1 MAIYHC
7 HCKIISRGQ
16 GRSAVGAAAYRSGE
30 KLYNEY
36 DGIEHDY
43 TKKSGVVYS
52 EIMLCENAPKEYQ
65 DRQKL
70 WNAVEQI
77 EKSSKAQLAR
87 EYEVALPVEL
97 SREEQ
102 IKLVR
107 DFAKEN
113 FVDNGMCVDFSI
125 HDKEDGNPHA
135 HIMLTTRPIEQ
146 DGSWG
151 VKQRKEYILDKN
163 GQKQYDKKKQTYK
176 CKTVKT
182 TNWDSKEFLQR
193 SRESWSE
200 KVNQE
205 LERKNV
211 PQRVDHRSYKE
222 QGIEQIPTQH
232 IGVSANAMEKR
243 GIESQRGNE
252 NREIKKAN
260 GQIQTIEILERQTQ
274 KEIAFIREDISW
286 NRHHEE
292 IAKIE
297 EMIPKAAGNEKVL
310 LSVQAGLLKL
320 YDKAKLIEPT
330 KTSEGRTV
338 EIDGRKIPYFEY
350 HKNKLVGD
358 ISFAQDKVKGYLET
372 LERQRQEV
380 PKEKAQEQ
388 GGFAARRE
396 AFKQQETPQQEKT
409 KIDTAYVDKMAQQL
423 ATVRNEFVRETVSS
437 NERTSYQP
445 NPIYARQAN
454 EIESLAKTVTEQSR
468 TIEAFKAERD
478 KLGMFKGKEKKEI
491 QGKIDNFERLRRSN
505 LDKLK
510 ALGVPDL
517 SKADEAVK
525 EKRTLAAQ
533 EQKKAQAAEKNKGAG
548 SRAEEAKQVFLE
560 VAKQIPADQR
570 QAVLERMEQYKDV
583 PEAGRLEVFKAQA
596 EARRVLDSALKE
608 QTQDRE
614 HEKTKIKGRG
624 RAD

>member
-7 HCKIISRGQ
+7 TCKIISRGQ

-43 TKKSGVVYS
+43 TKKGGVVYS

-65 DRQKL
+65 DRKTL

-146 DGSWG
+146 DNSWG
-151 VKQRKEYILDKN
+151 VKQKKEYILDKN

-193 SRESWSE
+193 SRESWAE

-205 LERKNV
+205 LEKKSL
-211 PQRVDHRSYKE
+211 PQRIDHRSLKE
-222 QGIEQIPTQH
+222 QGVDRVPTIH
-232 IGVSANAMEKR
+232 EGGARKLEKR
-243 GIESQRGNE
+243 GIKTDRGKI
-252 NREIKKAN
+252 NREIKTAN
-260 GQIQTIEILERQTQ
+260 GQMQTIDILTKQTQ
-274 KEIAFIREDISW
+274 KEIINIREDIEW
-286 NRHHEE
+286 NKQHEH

-297 EMIPKAAGNEKVL
+297 RMLPKATEENKNVL
-310 LSVQAGLLKL
+310 LRLQTEMLKT
-320 YDKAKLIEPT
+320 YNIAKRLEPT
-330 KTSEGRTV
+330 TASAERTI
-338 EIDGRKIPYFEY
+338 ECDGRKVPYFDY
-350 HKNKLVGD
+350 HKDKLIGD
-358 ISFAQDKVKGYLET
+358 ISFIRDKIESSLEAIR
-372 LERQRQEV
+372 ERAKTAEPQS
-380 PKEKAQEQ
+380 
-388 GGFAARRE
+388 GFVARRE
-396 AFKQQETPQQEKT
+396 SIMRQEQPKQDAP
-409 KIDTAYVDKMAQQL
+409 KIDTAYAEEMARKL
-423 ATVRNEFVRETVSS
+423 SALRSEFVKAMVQSA
-437 NERTSYQP
+437 ERTSYQP
-445 NPIYARQAN
+445 NPIYERQAN
-454 EIESLAKTVTEQSR
+454 EIESISKTISEQSR
-468 TIEAFKAERD
+468 TIKSLQEERD
-478 KLGMFKGKEKKEI
+478 KLGIFKGREKKEL
-491 QGKIDNFERLRRSN
+491 QNKIDNFERLRRSN
-505 LDKLK
+505 LDKLG
-510 ALGVPDL
+510 ALGVSEL

-525 EKRTLAAQ
+525 EKRSMAAQ
-533 EQKKAQAAEKNKGAG
+533 EQNRAKAAMQNRGAKE
-548 SRAEEAKQVFLE
+548 RAEEVKAAFLE
-560 VAKQIPADQR
+560 AAKQIPADQR
-570 QAVLERMEQYKDV
+570 QEILDRMGQQKEI
-583 PEAGRLEVFKAQA
+583 PTMGRLQYYQAEA
-596 EARRVLDSALKE
+596 EARRQLDTALKQE
-608 QTQDRE
+608 AQTRERNRTHDRD
-614 HEKTKIKGRG
+614 RG
-624 RAD
+624 I

>member
-30 KLYNEY
+30 KLKNEY

-43 TKKSGVVYS
+43 TKKGGVAYS

-65 DRQKL
+65 DRATL
-70 WNAVEQI
+70 WNAVEQA
-77 EKSSKAQLAR
+77 EKGSRAQLAR

-102 IKLVR
+102 IQLVR

-113 FVDNGMCVDFSI
+113 FVDKGMCVDFSI

-135 HIMLTTRPIEQ
+135 HIMLTTRPIEK
-146 DGSWG
+146 DGTWG
-151 VKQRKEYILDKN
+151 AKATNEYVLDKN
-163 GQKQYDKKKQTYK
+163 GERILQKIDKQNRKIYK
-176 CKTVKT
+176 RVKIET
-182 TNWDSKEFLQR
+182 TDWNTKEFLQR
-193 SRESWSE
+193 SRESWAE
-200 KVNQE
+200 KVNKE
-205 LERKNV
+205 LEKKSL
-211 PQRVDHRSYKE
+211 PQRIDHRSFKE
-222 QGIEQIPTQH
+222 QGIEKIPTQH

-260 GQIQTIEILERQTQ
+260 GQIQTIEILEKQTQ

-297 EMIPKAAGNEKVL
+297 EQIPKAAGNEKVL

-330 KTSEGRTV
+330 KTSEGRNI
-338 EIDGRKIPYFEY
+338 EIDGRKVPYFEY

-358 ISFAQDKVKGYLET
+358 ISFAQDKVKGYLDM
-372 LERQRQEV
+372 LAQQRQE
-380 PKEKAQEQ
+380 AQQEQ

-396 AFKQQETPQQEKT
+396 AFKQQEAPQEKP
-409 KIDTAYVDKMAQQL
+409 KIDTAYVERMAQQL
-423 ATVRNEFVRETVSS
+423 ATVRNEFVRETVNSH
-437 NERTSYQP
+437 ERTNYQP

-454 EIESLAKTVTEQSR
+454 EIESIAKTVAEQSR

-510 ALGVPDL
+510 ALGVSDL
-517 SKADEAVK
+517 SKADEAAK

-533 EQKKAQAAEKNKGAG
+533 EQEKAQAARRNEGAG

-560 VAKQIPADQR
+560 VAKCIPADQR
-570 QAVLERMEQYKDV
+570 QTVLERMEQYNSH
-583 PEAGRLEVFKAQA
+583 EAGGMEVFKAEI

-608 QTQDRE
+608 QIQDRE
-614 HEKTKIKGRG
+614 HEKTKVKGRG
-624 RAD
+624 RTD

>member
-7 HCKIISRGQ
+7 TCKIISRGQ

-43 TKKSGVVYS
+43 TKKGGVVYS

-65 DRQKL
+65 DRQTL

-146 DGSWG
+146 DNSWG
-151 VKQRKEYILDKN
+151 VKQKKEYILDKN

-193 SRESWSE
+193 SRESWAE

-205 LERKNV
+205 LEKKSL
-211 PQRVDHRSYKE
+211 PQRIDHRSLKE
-222 QGIEQIPTQH
+222 QGVDRVPTVH
-232 IGVSANAMEKR
+232 EGGARKLEKR
-243 GIESQRGNE
+243 GIKTDRGKI
-252 NREIKKAN
+252 NREIKTAN
-260 GQIQTIEILERQTQ
+260 GQMQTIDILTKQTQ
-274 KEIAFIREDISW
+274 KEIINIREDIEW
-286 NRHHEE
+286 NKKHEH

-297 EMIPKAAGNEKVL
+297 RMLPKATEENKNVL
-310 LSVQAGLLKL
+310 LRLQTEMLKT
-320 YDKAKLIEPT
+320 YNIAKRLEPT
-330 KTSEGRTV
+330 TASAERTI
-338 EIDGRKIPYFEY
+338 ECDGRKVPYFDY
-350 HKNKLVGD
+350 HKDKLIGD
-358 ISFAQDKVKGYLET
+358 ISFIRDKIESSLEAIR
-372 LERQRQEV
+372 ERAKTAEPQS
-380 PKEKAQEQ
+380 
-388 GGFAARRE
+388 GFVARRE
-396 AFKQQETPQQEKT
+396 SIMRQEQPKQDAP
-409 KIDTAYVDKMAQQL
+409 KIDTAYAEEMARKL
-423 ATVRNEFVRETVSS
+423 SALRSEFVKAMVQSA
-437 NERTSYQP
+437 ERTSYQP
-445 NPIYARQAN
+445 NPIYERQAN
-454 EIESLAKTVTEQSR
+454 EIESISKTISEQSR
-468 TIEAFKAERD
+468 TIKSLQEERD
-478 KLGMFKGKEKKEI
+478 KLGIFKGREKKEL
-491 QGKIDNFERLRRSN
+491 QNKIDNFERLRRSN
-505 LDKLK
+505 LDKLG
-510 ALGVPDL
+510 ALGVSEL

-525 EKRTLAAQ
+525 EKRSMAAQ
-533 EQKKAQAAEKNKGAG
+533 EQNRAKAAMQNRGAKE
-548 SRAEEAKQVFLE
+548 RAEEVKAAFLE
-560 VAKQIPADQR
+560 AAKQIPADQR
-570 QAVLERMEQYKDV
+570 QEILDRMGQQKEI
-583 PEAGRLEVFKAQA
+583 PTMGRLQYYQAEA
-596 EARRVLDSALKE
+596 EARRQLDTALKQE
-608 QTQDRE
+608 AQTRERNRTHDRD
-614 HEKTKIKGRG
+614 RG
-624 RAD
+624 I

>member
-7 HCKIISRGQ
+7 TCKIISRGQ

-43 TKKSGVVYS
+43 TKKGGVVYS

-65 DRQKL
+65 DRQTL

-146 DGSWG
+146 DNSWG
-151 VKQRKEYILDKN
+151 VKQKKEYILDKN

-193 SRESWSE
+193 SRESWAE

-205 LERKNV
+205 LEKKSL
-211 PQRVDHRSYKE
+211 PQRINHRSLKE
-222 QGIEQIPTQH
+222 QGVDRVPTIH
-232 IGVSANAMEKR
+232 EGGARKLEKR
-243 GIESQRGNE
+243 GIKTDRGKI
-252 NREIKKAN
+252 NREIKTAN
-260 GQIQTIEILERQTQ
+260 GQMQTIDILTKQTQ
-274 KEIAFIREDISW
+274 KEIINIREDIEW
-286 NRHHEE
+286 NKNHEH

-297 EMIPKAAGNEKVL
+297 RMLPKATEENKNVL
-310 LSVQAGLLKL
+310 LRLQTEMLKT
-320 YDKAKLIEPT
+320 YNIAKRLEPT
-330 KTSEGRTV
+330 TASAERTI
-338 EIDGRKIPYFEY
+338 ECDGRKVPYFDY
-350 HKNKLVGD
+350 HKDKLIGD
-358 ISFAQDKVKGYLET
+358 ISFIRDKIESSLEAIR
-372 LERQRQEV
+372 ERAKTAEPQS
-380 PKEKAQEQ
+380 
-388 GGFAARRE
+388 GFVARRE
-396 AFKQQETPQQEKT
+396 SIMRQEQPKQDAP
-409 KIDTAYVDKMAQQL
+409 KIDTAYAEEMARKL
-423 ATVRNEFVRETVSS
+423 SALRSEFVKAMVQSA
-437 NERTSYQP
+437 ERTSYQP
-445 NPIYARQAN
+445 NPIYERQAN
-454 EIESLAKTVTEQSR
+454 EIESISKTISEQSR
-468 TIEAFKAERD
+468 TIKSLQEERD
-478 KLGMFKGKEKKEI
+478 KLGIFKGREKKEL
-491 QGKIDNFERLRRSN
+491 QNKIDNFERLRRSN
-505 LDKLK
+505 LDKLG
-510 ALGVPDL
+510 ALGVSEL

-525 EKRTLAAQ
+525 EKRSMAAQ
-533 EQKKAQAAEKNKGAG
+533 EQNRAKAAMQNRGAKE
-548 SRAEEAKQVFLE
+548 RAEEVKAAFLE
-560 VAKQIPADQR
+560 AAKQIPADQR
-570 QAVLERMEQYKDV
+570 QEILDRMGQQKEI
-583 PEAGRLEVFKAQA
+583 PTMGRLQYYQAEA
-596 EARRVLDSALKE
+596 EARRQLDTALKQE
-608 QTQDRE
+608 AQTRERDRT
-614 HEKTKIKGRG
+614 HDRDRG
-624 RAD
+624 I

>member
-7 HCKIISRGQ
+7 TCKIISRGQ

-43 TKKSGVVYS
+43 TKKGGVVYS

-65 DRQKL
+65 DRQTL

-146 DGSWG
+146 DNSWG
-151 VKQRKEYILDKN
+151 VKQKKEYILDKN

-193 SRESWSE
+193 SRESWAE

-205 LERKNV
+205 LEKKSL
-211 PQRVDHRSYKE
+211 PQRIDHRSLKE
-222 QGIEQIPTQH
+222 QGVDRVPTIH
-232 IGVSANAMEKR
+232 EGGARKLEKR
-243 GIESQRGNE
+243 GIKTDRGKI
-252 NREIKKAN
+252 NREIKTAN
-260 GQIQTIEILERQTQ
+260 GQMQTIDILTKQTQ
-274 KEIAFIREDISW
+274 KEIINIREDIEW
-286 NRHHEE
+286 NKNHEH

-297 EMIPKAAGNEKVL
+297 RMLPKATEENKNVL
-310 LSVQAGLLKL
+310 LRLQTEMLKT
-320 YDKAKLIEPT
+320 YNIAKRLEPT
-330 KTSEGRTV
+330 TASAERTI
-338 EIDGRKIPYFEY
+338 ECDGRKVPYFDY
-350 HKNKLVGD
+350 HKDKLIGD
-358 ISFAQDKVKGYLET
+358 ISFIRDKIESSLEAIR
-372 LERQRQEV
+372 ERAKTAEPQS
-380 PKEKAQEQ
+380 
-388 GGFAARRE
+388 GFVARRE
-396 AFKQQETPQQEKT
+396 SIMRQEQPKQDAP
-409 KIDTAYVDKMAQQL
+409 KIDTAYAEEMARKL
-423 ATVRNEFVRETVSS
+423 SALRSEFVKAMVQSA
-437 NERTSYQP
+437 ERTSYQP
-445 NPIYARQAN
+445 NPIYERQAN
-454 EIESLAKTVTEQSR
+454 EIESISKTISEQSR
-468 TIEAFKAERD
+468 TIKSLQEERD
-478 KLGMFKGKEKKEI
+478 KLGIFKGREKKEL
-491 QGKIDNFERLRRSN
+491 QNKIDNFERLRRSN
-505 LDKLK
+505 LDKLG
-510 ALGVPDL
+510 ALGVSEP

-525 EKRTLAAQ
+525 EKRSMAAQ
-533 EQKKAQAAEKNKGAG
+533 EQNRAKAAMQNRGAKE
-548 SRAEEAKQVFLE
+548 RAEEVKAAFLE
-560 VAKQIPADQR
+560 AAKQIPADQR
-570 QAVLERMEQYKDV
+570 QEILDRMGQQKEI
-583 PEAGRLEVFKAQA
+583 PTMGRLQYYQAEA
-596 EARRVLDSALKE
+596 EARRQLDTALKQE
-608 QTQDRE
+608 AQTRERNRTHDRD
-614 HEKTKIKGRG
+614 RG
-624 RAD
+624 I

>member
-7 HCKIISRGQ
+7 TCKIISRGQ

-43 TKKSGVVYS
+43 TKKGGVVYS

-65 DRQKL
+65 DRQTL

-146 DGSWG
+146 DNSWG
-151 VKQRKEYILDKN
+151 VKQKKEYILDKN

-193 SRESWSE
+193 SRESWAE

-205 LERKNV
+205 LEKKSL
-211 PQRVDHRSYKE
+211 PQRIDHRSLKE
-222 QGIEQIPTQH
+222 QGVDRVPTIH
-232 IGVSANAMEKR
+232 EGGARKLEKR
-243 GIESQRGNE
+243 GIKTDRGKI
-252 NREIKKAN
+252 NREIKTAN
-260 GQIQTIEILERQTQ
+260 GQMQTIDILTKQTQ
-274 KEIAFIREDISW
+274 KEIINIREDIEW
-286 NRHHEE
+286 NKQHEH

-297 EMIPKAAGNEKVL
+297 RMLPKATEENKNVL
-310 LSVQAGLLKL
+310 LRLQTEMLKT
-320 YDKAKLIEPT
+320 YNIAKRLEPT
-330 KTSEGRTV
+330 TASAERTI
-338 EIDGRKIPYFEY
+338 ECDGRKVPYFDY
-350 HKNKLVGD
+350 HKDKLIGD
-358 ISFAQDKVKGYLET
+358 ISFIRDKIESSLEAIR
-372 LERQRQEV
+372 ERAKTAEPQS
-380 PKEKAQEQ
+380 
-388 GGFAARRE
+388 GFVARRE
-396 AFKQQETPQQEKT
+396 SIMRQEQPKQDAQ
-409 KIDTAYVDKMAQQL
+409 KIDTAYAEEMARKL
-423 ATVRNEFVRETVSS
+423 SALRSEFVKAMVQSA
-437 NERTSYQP
+437 ERTSYQP
-445 NPIYARQAN
+445 NPIYERQAN
-454 EIESLAKTVTEQSR
+454 EIERISKTISEQSR
-468 TIEAFKAERD
+468 TIKSLQEERD
-478 KLGMFKGKEKKEI
+478 KLGIFKGREKKEL
-491 QGKIDNFERLRRSN
+491 QNKIDNFERLRRSN
-505 LDKLK
+505 LDKLG
-510 ALGVPDL
+510 ALGVSEP

-525 EKRTLAAQ
+525 EKRSMAAQ
-533 EQKKAQAAEKNKGAG
+533 EQNRAKAALQNRGAKE
-548 SRAEEAKQVFLE
+548 RAEEVKAAFLE
-560 VAKQIPADQR
+560 AAKQIPADQR
-570 QAVLERMEQYKDV
+570 QEILDRMGQQKEI
-583 PEAGRLEVFKAQA
+583 PTMGRLQYYQAEA
-596 EARRVLDSALKE
+596 EARRQLDTALKQE
-608 QTQDRE
+608 AQTRERNRTHDRD
-614 HEKTKIKGRG
+614 RG
-624 RAD
+624 I

>member
-7 HCKIISRGQ
+7 TCKIISRGQ

-43 TKKSGVVYS
+43 TKKGGVVYS

-65 DRQKL
+65 DRQTL

-146 DGSWG
+146 DNSWG
-151 VKQRKEYILDKN
+151 VKQKKEYILDKN

-193 SRESWSE
+193 SRESWAE

-205 LERKNV
+205 LEKKSL
-211 PQRVDHRSYKE
+211 PQRIDHRSLKE
-222 QGIEQIPTQH
+222 QGVDRVPTIH
-232 IGVSANAMEKR
+232 EGGARKLEKR
-243 GIESQRGNE
+243 GIKTDRGKI
-252 NREIKKAN
+252 NREIKTAN
-260 GQIQTIEILERQTQ
+260 GQMQTIDILTKQTQ
-274 KEIAFIREDISW
+274 KEIINIREDIEW
-286 NRHHEE
+286 NKQHEH

-297 EMIPKAAGNEKVL
+297 RMLPKATEENKNVL
-310 LSVQAGLLKL
+310 LRLQTEMLKT
-320 YDKAKLIEPT
+320 YNIAKRLEPT
-330 KTSEGRTV
+330 TASAERTI
-338 EIDGRKIPYFEY
+338 ECDGRKVPYFDY
-350 HKNKLVGD
+350 HKDKLIGD
-358 ISFAQDKVKGYLET
+358 ISFIRDKIESSLEAIR
-372 LERQRQEV
+372 ERAKTAEPQS
-380 PKEKAQEQ
+380 
-388 GGFAARRE
+388 GFVARRE
-396 AFKQQETPQQEKT
+396 SVMRQEQPKQDAP
-409 KIDTAYVDKMAQQL
+409 KIDTAYAEEMARKL
-423 ATVRNEFVRETVSS
+423 SALRSEFVKAMVQSA
-437 NERTSYQP
+437 ERTSYQP
-445 NPIYARQAN
+445 NPIYERQAN
-454 EIESLAKTVTEQSR
+454 EIESISKTISEQSR
-468 TIEAFKAERD
+468 TIKSLQEERD
-478 KLGMFKGKEKKEI
+478 KLGIFKGREKKEL
-491 QGKIDNFERLRRSN
+491 QNKIDNFERLRRSN
-505 LDKLK
+505 LDKLG
-510 ALGVPDL
+510 ALGVSEP

-525 EKRTLAAQ
+525 EKRSMAAQ
-533 EQKKAQAAEKNKGAG
+533 EQNRAKAALQNRGAKE
-548 SRAEEAKQVFLE
+548 RAEEVKAAFLE
-560 VAKQIPADQR
+560 AAKQIPADQR
-570 QAVLERMEQYKDV
+570 QEILDRMGQQKEI
-583 PEAGRLEVFKAQA
+583 PTMGRLQYYQAEA
-596 EARRVLDSALKE
+596 EARRQLDTALKQE
-608 QTQDRE
+608 AQTRERNRTHDRD
-614 HEKTKIKGRG
+614 RG
-624 RAD
+624 I